1 MKSSELTNST
11 GRTARRLTTALLAT
25 AALALLPA
33 AARAEAPATGYS
45 YAEEYKVERT
55 CKDWERVRRCADA
68 TGQVQYECA
77 SKGPFAKFWAS
88 LRGRSQDDEVRVK
101 VIRKAPEGSTA
112 STGEEE
118 TAPVQKQ
125 ASATQESHTKRVV
138 VVNKGALPACQ
149 DHH

>member
-1 MKSSELTNST
+1 MKSSELTYST

-33 AARAEAPATGYS
+33 AARAEAPATGYCMRRS
-45 YAEEYKVERT
+45 TRSSGPARIGRGCAVART
-55 CKDWERVRRCADA
+55 
-68 TGQVQYECA
+68 
-77 SKGPFAKFWAS
+77 PPAKSSTSARPKARSRSSGAS

-118 TAPVQKQ
+118 TAPAQKQ